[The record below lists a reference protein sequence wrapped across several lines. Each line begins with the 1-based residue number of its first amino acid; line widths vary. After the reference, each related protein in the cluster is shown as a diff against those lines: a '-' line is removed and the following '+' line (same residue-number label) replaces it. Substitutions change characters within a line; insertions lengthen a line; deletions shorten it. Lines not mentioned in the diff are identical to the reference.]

1 MQAFLLLPSSPPA
14 LNSLTQI
21 LPLPLLP
28 ILNRP
33 LIEYFILNANK
44 ININKIHLISAESDK
59 KLQNH
64 FLQLQE
70 QNDLKNDVVF
80 ISGISIPGALKDQ
93 VVEIRDTFWLCNTR
107 YFHIFDWSVLLE
119 KHKASK
125 KKISVVV
132 TKFNAVK
139 NLFAA
144 KFDVKTSCL
153 TEILKLEDSS
163 KTKKVNLITELFICE
178 PEVIHYLD
186 IKDIANFCPDL
197 LRVLL
202 KKNNPVNVISAEGIF
217 EPLSNLHYYW
227 ALNLNMLK
235 NQQAASWIRGRE
247 IAKGIFVGSKIK
259 IKTNLNENIQSP
271 ILIGEDCKVS
281 KEVFLRGPAV
291 IGNNVKI
298 SPRAIVDRSVV
309 LDNTY
314 IGQSVEL
321 QNSIVFQN
329 WYISIKNL
337 FGVYVEEE
345 FILGKNKKFNL
356 KQQVK
361 RGISGALKK
370 FLRKK

>member
-1 MQAFLLLPSSPPA
+1 
-14 LNSLTQI
+14 
-21 LPLPLLP
+21 
-28 ILNRP
+28 
-33 LIEYFILNANK
+33 
-44 ININKIHLISAESDK
+44 
-59 KLQNH
+59 
-64 FLQLQE
+64 
-70 QNDLKNDVVF
+70 
-80 ISGISIPGALKDQ
+80 
-93 VVEIRDTFWLCNTR
+93 
-107 YFHIFDWSVLLE
+107 
-119 KHKASK
+119 
-125 KKISVVV
+125 
-132 TKFNAVK
+132 
-139 NLFAA
+139 
-144 KFDVKTSCL
+144 
-153 TEILKLEDSS
+153 
-163 KTKKVNLITELFICE
+163 
-178 PEVIHYLD
+178 
-186 IKDIANFCPDL
+186 
-197 LRVLL
+197 
-202 KKNNPVNVISAEGIF
+202 
-217 EPLSNLHYYW
+217 
-227 ALNLNMLK
+227 MLK

>member
-1 MQAFLLLPSSPPA
+1 MQAFLMLPLSPPA

-21 LPLPLLP
+21 LPMPLLP

-33 LIEYFILNANK
+33 LIEYFILNASK
-44 ININKIHLISAESDK
+44 ININKVHLFSDEYDK
-59 KLQNH
+59 ELQNY

-70 QNDLKNDVVF
+70 QNDLKNDLVF
-80 ISGISIPGALKDQ
+80 ITGTSIRGALKDQ
-93 VVEIRDTFWLCNTR
+93 VAENKDTFWLCNTR
-107 YFHIFDWSVLLE
+107 YFHIFDWPVLLE

-125 KKISVVV
+125 RKISVVV

-144 KFDVKTSCL
+144 QFDATTSCL
-153 TEILKLEDSS
+153 TDILKLEDSS

-178 PEVIHYLD
+178 PEVVHYID
-186 IKDIANFCPDL
+186 TKDIESVCPDL
-197 LRVLL
+197 LGVLL
-202 KKNNPVNVISAEGIF
+202 KKRIPVNVISAEGIF
-217 EPLSNLHYYW
+217 EPLNNLHYYW

-235 NQQAASWIRGRE
+235 NPQSAIWLKGVE
-247 IAKGIFVGSKIK
+247 INKGIFAGNKTK
-259 IKTNLNENIQSP
+259 IKTNLNENIQPP
-271 ILIGEDCKVS
+271 ILIGEDCMVS
-281 KEVFLRGPAV
+281 KEAFLRGPAV

-298 SPRAIVDRSVV
+298 AARAIVDRSVV

-337 FGVYVEEE
+337 FGVYVKEE

-361 RGISGALKK
+361 KEISGALKK
-370 FLRKK
+370 ILRKK